1 MRAIVTKYRIYALA
15 SDAQGAPVEEY
26 FAGVTLLKPLKGS
39 GAKVYHTADGP
50 VIAMPS
56 GRAER
61 AARRPRQSKK
71 PQP

>member
-1 MRAIVTKYRIYALA
+1 VKIYELA
-15 SDAQGAPVEEY
+15 SDEQGVPVEQH
-26 FAGVTLLKPLKGS
+26 FTGVTLPAPLPGS
-39 GAKVYHTADGP
+39 GAKVYDTADGP

-61 AARRPRQSKK
+61 AARKPRQSKK